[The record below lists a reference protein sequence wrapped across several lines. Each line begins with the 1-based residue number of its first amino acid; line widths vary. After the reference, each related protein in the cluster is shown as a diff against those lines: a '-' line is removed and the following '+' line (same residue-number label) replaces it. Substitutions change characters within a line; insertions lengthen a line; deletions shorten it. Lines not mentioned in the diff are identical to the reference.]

1 MGLFFVNLVTDILPF
16 LLNAAGIYARSESLY
31 FPFWLC
37 LDNRSFLVRN
47 NGRVHSVDFRH
58 PITWAKN
65 SLQNLSSYLVLSLPL
80 NHFLS
85 SLLSNYS
92 EAISPWTF
100 LFNTYS
106 AVSTSCWDDGY
117 TYFSYITHFKAS
129 WLVVNMKWP
138 QLNSR
143 ELGCRPF
150 LSCHQ
155 LSLLILLTHWILC
168 CPSGHALWMALE
180 NSEIS
185 KTGNPEGN
193 DTFSS
198 SWERN
203 ECG

>member
-1 MGLFFVNLVTDILPF
+1 MEECTQLTFVIPSPGLKIHFKIFLHIWCSVCLLTISWALFWVITLKLSHRGLFFL
-16 LLNAAGIYARSESLY
+16 
-31 FPFWLC
+31 
-37 LDNRSFLVRN
+37 
-47 NGRVHSVDFRH
+47 
-58 PITWAKN
+58 
-65 SLQNLSSYLVLSLPL
+65 
-80 NHFLS
+80 
-85 SLLSNYS
+85 
-92 EAISPWTF
+92 
-100 LFNTYS
+100 NTYS

-129 WLVVNMKWP
+129 WLMVNMKWP

-143 ELGCRPF
+143 ELSCRPF